1 MYIVKYVRI
10 YWKLELMKLLFSS
23 DEFLGNHSES
33 YRVLAI
39 LFAVA
44 HAAYSTGLCVLLLRV
59 VFTDLQQPRRWLES
73 VHI

>member
-23 DEFLGNHSES
+23 NEFLGNRSEV

-39 LFAVA
+39 LFDVA
-44 HAAYSTGLCVLLLRV
+44 LAARSTGLCVLSLRI
-59 VFTDLQQPRRWLES
+59 VFTDFQQ
-73 VHI
+73 

>member
-1 MYIVKYVRI
+1 
-10 YWKLELMKLLFSS
+10 MKLLFSS

-59 VFTDLQQPRRWLES
+59 VFTDLQQPRR
-73 VHI
+73 